1 MARRSGSSLLWRV
14 MLTNGLILGVATAA
28 LAFSPA
34 TVSAQPLAS
43 EVVVLGLG
51 IALMLLANVLVL
63 RRVLGPLDQLV
74 AFLGRAQSSDLLGRV
89 PEPPEGLPRDVARSV
104 NGLLG
109 RIEDAQRRSAA
120 AALAAQES
128 ERSRIAQ
135 DLHDGLGQELTAL
148 VLEAD
153 VLANRAVRLADEPAA
168 DVRGQ
173 ARMLAEQAQHL
184 REVARLGLDEVHRV
198 ARQLRPGVLEDL
210 GLRSA
215 LASLGNELFT
225 HSETRVERRVTPD
238 LPQLDDSQELVI
250 FRVAQEALTN
260 VARHAHA
267 RTVQLELAATL
278 GAVVLTVADDGVGL
292 GGSTPGSGISGMT
305 ERAQLVGGRL
315 DIEEAADGGTVVRL
329 TIPLESAQEAPR

>member
-14 MLTNGLILGVATAA
+14 VLSNGLILGVATAA

-51 IALMLLANVLVL
+51 IVLMLLANVLVL

-74 AFLGRAQSSDLLGRV
+74 AFLGRAQSTDLLGRV

-120 AALAAQES
+120 AALAAQEG

-153 VLANRAVRLADEPAA
+153 VLSNRAARLADESKAA
-168 DVRGQ
+168 GQEQ
-173 ARMLAEQAQHL
+173 ARMLAEQARHL

-215 LASLGNELFT
+215 LASLGHELFL
-225 HSETRVERRVTPD
+225 HSETRVERRVATH

-267 RTVQLELAATL
+267 RRVELRLDAPPGEVL
-278 GAVVLTVADDGVGL
+278 LTVTDDGVGL
-292 GGSTPGSGISGMT
+292 ARATPGSGISGMA
-305 ERAQLVGGRL
+305 ERAELVNGRL
-315 DIEEAADGGTVVRL
+315 EVTDAPGGGTMVSLV
-329 TIPLESAQEAPR
+329 IPVEQDQEDR